1 MFSHSSAVSLNH
13 HWPTWL
19 WPVFWPDL
27 IPTHPTRSW
36 PAGHTCSKIRLQG
49 GNCSLLTSVEL
60 CTFAQF
66 FEKNMKDCEGTHTV
80 CWHPLSVQAP
90 SGMHWV
96 DYTHLS
102 WPCMN
107 SASRYRHQKTK
118 GVWSKKTAI
127 ASQRKQHKCFLYS
140 RARTSATAAERYDL
154 AVIRNQHQQMPNPV
168 SACPQG
174 GSNDPLATFSRGL
187 LHVRSG
193 PSAPPYRANCNM
205 TCWGSFSWT
214 HHGWIILDRKEAKD
228 GIGWLRGKERKLAG
242 CNGEEEGG
250 VRRCQEAMS

>member
-1 MFSHSSAVSLNH
+1 MFKGIPRVLIVWCLATQVQFHWITTDRLGSGLSSGRTSSRLIQLEADPQVIHVLKSDSEVATAHFSLPWNFAPLHSSL
-13 HWPTWL
+13 
-19 WPVFWPDL
+19 
-27 IPTHPTRSW
+27 
-36 PAGHTCSKIRLQG
+36 K
-49 GNCSLLTSVEL
+49 
-60 CTFAQF
+60 
-66 FEKNMKDCEGTHTV
+66 KMKDCEGTHTV

-193 PSAPPYRANCNM
+193 PSAPPYRANGNM

-228 GIGWLRGKERKLAG
+228 G
-242 CNGEEEGG
+242 
-250 VRRCQEAMS
+250 